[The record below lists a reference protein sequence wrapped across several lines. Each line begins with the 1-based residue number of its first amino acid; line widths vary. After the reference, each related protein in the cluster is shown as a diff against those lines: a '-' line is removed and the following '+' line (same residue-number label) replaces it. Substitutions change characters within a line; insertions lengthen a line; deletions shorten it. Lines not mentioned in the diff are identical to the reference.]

1 MNIDTVL
8 NQILEQ
14 MNQSNS
20 FRNLNY
26 TKDFI
31 NYNQNRNPHNKYAD
45 DSNAEIIDCE
55 YIILNENNTEQEK

>member
-1 MNIDTVL
+1 
-8 NQILEQ
+8 

-26 TKDFI
+26 SKSYI
-31 NYNQNRNPHNKYAD
+31 NYTQNRNPHNKYAD
-45 DSNAEIIDCE
+45 DLNVEIIDCE

>member
-1 MNIDTVL
+1 
-8 NQILEQ
+8 

-26 TKDFI
+26 DKAFI
-31 NYNQNRNPHNKYAD
+31 NYTQNRNPHNKYAD